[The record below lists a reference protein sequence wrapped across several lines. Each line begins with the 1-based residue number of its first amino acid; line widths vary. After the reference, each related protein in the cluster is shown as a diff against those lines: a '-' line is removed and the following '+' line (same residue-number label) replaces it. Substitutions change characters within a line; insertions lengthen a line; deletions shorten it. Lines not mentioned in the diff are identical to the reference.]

1 MPYCNVPIVDS
12 ENAFHPSKTISTD
25 MINMSLAVSQTNRDC
40 KFVSSPSAC
49 MIKISNGLK

>member
-25 MINMSLAVSQTNRDC
+25 MINMSLAVSQTNRD
-40 KFVSSPSAC
+40 KF
-49 MIKISNGLK
+49 